1 MSVAQYQQ
9 SNHIAVIGLNSP
21 PLNSLGYELR
31 HSINTLLQ
39 EALQDPAIKAIILTS
54 ALDVFCAGADI
65 NEFGLPAATNEPNL
79 RTLIE
84 NFEASTKPVIAAIRG
99 ICAGGGLELA
109 MAAHYR
115 VAQSSA
121 EFAFPEV
128 KLGLIP
134 GAGGTQKLPRA
145 IGVEPAMKFIISGNF
160 IKGSELANTN
170 LIDRII
176 DEDFLE
182 KSIEFANELVMKKK
196 PLKRLRDVKLAKLP
210 FSDDLNR
217 FLLPH
222 YKAATQYPAPLAII
236 ASVQDAMTETYEVGI
251 QNERSRF
258 VELTQTSTSR
268 ALRHAFFAPRACQKI
283 PGISPST
290 PRKIIKSVGI
300 IGAGTMG
307 TGIAINFLN
316 ANIDTIVLD
325 QSPEALDAS
334 LVKINQHYQDSV
346 KKSRLTILQTQSFLS
361 HLKTSSHYDDLRDVD
376 LVIEAAYEDLELKK
390 TIFRKLD
397 EVTSKGSILATNT
410 STLDINEIAACV
422 SHPERVVGL
431 HFFSPANIMK
441 LLEVVRTRSTSD
453 TVIATAFSL
462 AKKIGKVAVLS
473 GVCDGFIGNRM
484 LEHYGRMA
492 RILVEEGA
500 LPWEV
505 DKALEEWGMGMGPF
519 RVFDL
524 VGNDIAWAVRKR
536 RYIEKPHVRY
546 GKVAD
551 EICLLGRFGQK
562 TNQGWYR
569 YDIGSRNPIP
579 DSEVEKIVIA
589 YRKKHGISPRQFTP
603 EDIVKRCIFA
613 LINEGARILEEG
625 IALRASDIDVVY
637 LTGYGFP
644 RFRGGPM
651 KYADEMGLQHVIQEL
666 NTLHQESGDPF
677 WQPAKLLVDYA
688 MAGKS
693 LHEFTPT

>member
-1 MSVAQYQQ
+1 MSAANYQQ
-9 SNHIAVIGLNSP
+9 YDQIAVIGLNHP
-21 PLNSLGYELR
+21 PLNSLGHELR
-31 HSINTLLQ
+31 IAIDALLQ
-39 EALQDPAIKAIILTS
+39 KGQDDPSIKAIIVMS
-54 ALDVFCAGADI
+54 QLDVFCAGADI
-65 NEFGLPAATNEPNL
+65 REFGLPAAAMEPNL

-84 NFEASTKPVIAAIRG
+84 HFEVSKKPVIAAIQG

-115 VAQSSA
+115 VAQSNT

-128 KLGLIP
+128 KLGLLP

-145 IGVEPAMKFIISGNF
+145 IGVESAIKLMINGNF
-160 IKGSELANTN
+160 VKGSELANTN
-170 LIDRII
+170 LIDCIV
-176 DEDFLE
+176 DGDFLA
-182 KSIEFANELVMKKK
+182 KSIEFAKSVINECK
-196 PLKRLRDVKLAKLP
+196 PLKRLRDMQLAHID
-210 FSDDLNR
+210 FSIELAH
-217 FLLPH
+217 FLKPY
-222 YKAATQYPAPLAII
+222 YKNAAHYPAPIAII
-236 ASVQDAMTETYEVGI
+236 DSVKDAITESYEIGL
-251 QNERSRF
+251 QHERERF
-258 VELTQTSTSR
+258 IELSNTSTSR

-283 PGISPST
+283 PGISATT
-290 PRKIIKSVGI
+290 PKKKINSVGI

-316 ANIDTIVLD
+316 ANIKTIILD
-325 QSPEALDAS
+325 QLPTALDAS
-334 LVKINQHYQDSV
+334 LEKINKYYQDSV
-346 KKSRLTILQTQSFLS
+346 KKLRFTTSQIENSLG
-361 HLKTSSHYDDLRDVD
+361 HLKTSSRYEDLRDVD

-390 TIFRKLD
+390 SIFKILD
-397 EVTSKGSILATNT
+397 QVTSKDTILATNT

-422 SHPERVVGL
+422 SQPEQVVGL

-441 LLEVVRTRSTSD
+441 LLEVVRANSTSD

-462 AKKIGKVAVLS
+462 AKQIGKLPVLS

-500 LPWEV
+500 LPWQV

-524 VGNDIAWAVRKR
+524 VGNDVAWAVRKR
-536 RYIEKPHVRY
+536 RYIEKPHIRY

-562 TNQGWYR
+562 TNKGWYH
-569 YDIGSRNPIP
+569 YESGSRDPVP
-579 DSEVEKIVIA
+579 DPEVEKIIIA
-589 YRKKHGISPRQFTP
+589 YRKEHGISPRDFTA
-603 EDIVKRCIFA
+603 EDIIKRCIFA

-651 KYADEMGLQHVIQEL
+651 KYADELGLGNVIDEL
-666 NTLHQESGDPF
+666 NTLYQESGDPF
-677 WQPAKLLVDYA
+677 WRPAKILEEYA
-688 MAGKS
+688 AAGKN
-693 LHEFTPT
+693 LN